1 MNKSRGFT
9 LIELLVVIAIIGILA
24 GIVLASLGAARSKGG
39 DAAVQSN
46 LSTIRRQAEI
56 FANNNSY
63 VYGTTGAA
71 STTCVAGTAN
81 TLFADPVI
89 MAAMNGA
96 RTSGGGSIAC
106 SYNQTSN
113 TWVIAATLKSDST
126 KAWCVSSNGS
136 STQITWNSALT
147 APNSCL

>member
-1 MNKSRGFT
+1 MKIPRGFT

-24 GIVLASLGAARSKGG
+24 GIVLASLGSARSRGG
-39 DAAVQSN
+39 DAAVQGD

-56 FANNNSY
+56 FANNNNY
-63 VYGTTGAA
+63 TYGSSAAA
-71 STTCVAGTAN
+71 STTCVAGAAN
-81 TLFADPVI
+81 TMFADPVI

-96 RTSGGGSIAC
+96 RTAGGGTIGC

-126 KAWCVSSNGS
+126 KAWCVSSVGS

>member
-1 MNKSRGFT
+1 MKISRGFT

-24 GIVLASLGAARSKGG
+24 GIVLASLGSARSRGG
-39 DAAVQSN
+39 DAAVQN
-46 LSTIRRQAEI
+46 DLSSIRRQAELY
-56 FANNNSY
+56 ANSNGY
-63 VYGTTGAA
+63 VYGTAGAA
-71 STTCVAGTAN
+71 STTCAIGTAS
-81 TLFADPVI
+81 TLFADTVI

-96 RTSGGGSIAC
+96 RTAGGGSIGC

-113 TWVIAATLKSDST
+113 TWMVAATLKSDST
-126 KAWCVSSNGS
+126 KAWCISSTGS

>member
-9 LIELLVVIAIIGILA
+9 LIELLVVIAIVGILA
-24 GIVLASLGAARSKGG
+24 GIVLASLGAARSKGS

-46 LSTIRRQAEI
+46 LSTLRRQAELV
-56 FANNNSY
+56 ALNNMY
-63 VYGTTGAA
+63 AYGSADAPT
-71 STTCVAGTAN
+71 TTCAVGAAN
-81 TLFADPVI
+81 TLFANPVI

-96 RTSGGGSIAC
+96 RTSGGGSLAC
-106 SYNQTSN
+106 AYRVGSN
-113 TWVIAATLKSDST
+113 TWVVAAQLKSDST
-126 KAWCVSSNGS
+126 KAWCISSTGS